1 MSIKKHGDFGYL
13 LDEYVV
19 RTGFS
24 LVIYCPRIAY
34 VTQFQHHLFQPLIW
48 HPHELQGRE

>member
-34 VTQFQHHLFQPLIW
+34 VTQFQHHLFQPPLC
-48 HPHELQGRE
+48 HPNELQGSE